1 DAIRPCPHLAADKRM
16 QIRRHRTASVR
27 RCVDLRNAAQI
38 SHTSTRRTDLIA
50 ARSAV
55 RIRCAAT

>member
-1 DAIRPCPHLAADKRM
+1 MQYGHASHCAAAKRM
-16 QIRRHRTASVR
+16 QIRRHHTASVR

-38 SHTSTRRTDLIA
+38 SHISTRRTDLIA

-55 RIRCAAT
+55 RVRGAAT